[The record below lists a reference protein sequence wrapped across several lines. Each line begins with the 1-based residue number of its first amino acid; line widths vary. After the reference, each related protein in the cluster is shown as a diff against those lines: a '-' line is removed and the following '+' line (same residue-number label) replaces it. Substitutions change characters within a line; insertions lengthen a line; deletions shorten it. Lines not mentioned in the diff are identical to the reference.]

1 MPEFKTFLQLLQI
14 LSTVLLLT
22 NLDFRLKNVI
32 ISLMKRA
39 LCFILILFGFCGLE
53 AYSAPA
59 LENIQIDIRDAD
71 PVILNAGTFIPVIS
85 AQEISTQYCSEGY
98 KVRFIATTDLFMYE
112 TKIVPENTLFE
123 GYIEKMNEP
132 VIGTNAS
139 MIIRVSKMILP
150 DGYELPMKGYIY
162 TSNNNLIGG
171 GISEPEN
178 WIRMPHYQHR
188 LKGTATL
195 QLKPGEKKK
204 MGEHTTLPAGL
215 DLLIIL
221 TDPLEITHVLT
232 N

>member
-1 MPEFKTFLQLLQI
+1 
-14 LSTVLLLT
+14 
-22 NLDFRLKNVI
+22 
-32 ISLMKRA
+32 MKRA
-39 LCFILILFGFCGLE
+39 LLCMLILGSLSGIP
-53 AYSAPA
+53 AYSAAP
-59 LENIQIDIRDAD
+59 LENIQLEMREQD

-85 AQEISTQYCSEGY
+85 AQEISTQYNSEGY
-98 KVRFIATTDLFMYE
+98 KVKFIATTDLFMYE

-139 MIIRVSKMILP
+139 MIIRIAKMILP

-171 GISEPEN
+171 GVSEPEN
-178 WIRMPHYQHR
+178 WIRMPHYQQK

-195 QLKPGEKKK
+195 QLKPGERRK
-204 MGEHTTLPAGL
+204 MGEHTTLPSGL

-221 TDPLEITHVLT
+221 TEPLEITHVLT

>member
-1 MPEFKTFLQLLQI
+1 
-14 LSTVLLLT
+14 
-22 NLDFRLKNVI
+22 
-32 ISLMKRA
+32 MKRA
-39 LCFILILFGFCGLE
+39 LLSMLILGSLCGIQ
-53 AYSAPA
+53 AYCAAP
-59 LENIQIDIRDAD
+59 LENIQLDLREQD
-71 PVILNAGTFIPVIS
+71 PVVLNAGTFIPVIS
-85 AQEISTQYCSEGY
+85 AQEISTQYNSEGY
-98 KVRFIATTDLFMYE
+98 KVKFIATTDLFMYE

-139 MIIRVSKMILP
+139 MIIRIAKMILP

-171 GISEPEN
+171 GVSEPEN
-178 WIRMPHYQHR
+178 WIRMPHYQQR

-195 QLKPGEKKK
+195 QIKPGERRK
-204 MGEHTTLPAGL
+204 MGEHTTLPSGL

-221 TDPLEITHVLT
+221 TEPLEITHVLT